1 MKKEN
6 NALYILRL
14 AVTLL
19 AICAAVALAL
29 AGVNAI
35 TKDRIAAIQ
44 AEKTQ
49 KAIAEVMELHG
60 DGTVTEVEFTDT
72 TGLVK
77 RVYRSEGYFNT
88 CLIDGTLAYDY
99 AVEVTPAGFN
109 GEITMMVGVDPEGRV
124 IDICVVSHTETAGLG
139 AVAAS
144 SGSAGTA
151 FRQQFVGAAG
161 EVKVT
166 KEGGTVDA
174 ITGATVTS
182 RAVCNGVNAA
192 LSCVAVLEQ
201 GGAK

>member
-1 MKKEN
+1 
-6 NALYILRL
+6 
-14 AVTLL
+14 
-19 AICAAVALAL
+19 
-29 AGVNAI
+29 
-35 TKDRIAAIQ
+35 
-44 AEKTQ
+44 
-49 KAIAEVMELHG
+49 
-60 DGTVTEVEFTDT
+60 
-72 TGLVK
+72 
-77 RVYRSEGYFNT
+77 
-88 CLIDGTLAYDY
+88 
-99 AVEVTPAGFN
+99 
-109 GEITMMVGVDPEGRV
+109 MMVGVDPEGRV
-124 IDICVVSHTETAGLG
+124 VDICVVSHTETAGLG

-166 KEGGTVDA
+166 KDGGTVDA

>member
-1 MKKEN
+1 MKQESITR
-6 NALYILRL
+6 YVFRIT
-14 AVTLL
+14 VTLL
-19 AICAAVALAL
+19 LIAVIVGAALAF
-29 AGVNAI
+29 VNKL
-35 TKDRIAAIQ
+35 TKPVI
-44 AEKTQ
+44 Q
-49 KAIAEVMELHG
+49 KADEEKMQQAIALVLPG
-60 DGTVTEVEFTDT
+60 GYDSQITDFEDPS
-72 TGLVK
+72 GIVS
-77 RVYRSEGYFNT
+77 RVYRGAN
-88 CLIDGTLAYDY
+88 GY
-99 AVEVTPAGFN
+99 AVEVLPLGFDSAL
-109 GEITMMVGVDPEGRV
+109 TMMVGVDPEGRV